1 MSYFCNPFTKE
12 LCMILI
18 SVVVS
23 ITLGNFAGTNYILG
37 GLIHN
42 GLFLIHENSDVCWDA
57 VLHLAA
63 SPYRFRDL
71 ELFLR
76 ERELDWPGRDIH
88 HVLPCTGQILTI
100 WSQWTAKCSVTSVVS
115 DSVRPYGL
123 SPARPLCVWDSPGK
137 NTSVIATPCSRGSSR
152 PRNRTHGALTAL
164 AGRFLTTSATWEA
177 VSVNSKGDWQIN
189 VRTTS
194 GLLYGL
200 FGKD

>member
-1 MSYFCNPFTKE
+1 
-12 LCMILI
+12 MILI
-18 SVVVS
+18 SVVLS
-23 ITLGNFAGTNYILG
+23 ITLGNFTGTNYILG

-71 ELFLR
+71 ELFLW
-76 ERELDWPGRDIH
+76 ERELDRPGWDIH
-88 HVLPCTGQILTI
+88 HILPCTGAGSLL
-100 WSQWTAKCSVTSVVS
+100 
-115 DSVRPYGL
+115 YGL
-123 SPARPLCVWDSPGK
+123 NEQPSAQSFQSYPTLCDPMDYSRPGPSVCGILQARILQW
-137 NTSVIATPCSRGSSR
+137 IATPCSRGSSQ
-152 PRNRTHGALTAL
+152 PRNRAHGALTAL
-164 AGRFLTTSATWEA
+164 AGRFLTTSATWEV
-177 VSVNSKGDWQIN
+177 VSVNSKGDRQIN

>member
-1 MSYFCNPFTKE
+1 
-12 LCMILI
+12 MILI

-100 WSQWTAKCSVTSVVS
+100 WSQ
-115 DSVRPYGL
+115 
-123 SPARPLCVWDSPGK
+123 
-137 NTSVIATPCSRGSSR
+137 
-152 PRNRTHGALTAL
+152 
-164 AGRFLTTSATWEA
+164 
-177 VSVNSKGDWQIN
+177 
-189 VRTTS
+189 
-194 GLLYGL
+194 
-200 FGKD
+200 